1 VLWNSLLPTVMTF
14 LIETSK
20 ESNWRLLALLMS
32 VISTTSSPG
41 ENQAFD
47 KLARISSLPSLKLH
61 DVIRE

>member
-1 VLWNSLLPTVMTF
+1 MTF